1 MCPYQAGFYAV
12 RVAARWQQSE
22 VTIDDA
28 VTATGAVSDCGRVR
42 DRLFTTWLTAEDG
55 VDHAITDEMMAAGI
69 QSCTGRFATVC
80 REIVSAA
87 FLVMPP
93 GRRCPRCR
101 SAVAPEPAPPAQPQ
115 PPRNGLSR
123 RQLRSWLRDLFDT
136 PHVRTAET
144 S

>member
-1 MCPYQAGFYAV
+1 M
-12 RVAARWQQSE
+12 
-22 VTIDDA
+22 TIDDA
-28 VTATGAVSDCGRVR
+28 VTATGAVSDCERAQG
-42 DRLFTTWLTAEDG
+42 RLFTTWLTAEDG

-80 REIVSAA
+80 REVVSAA
-87 FLVMPP
+87 FLVVPP

-101 SAVAPEPAPPAQPQ
+101 SAVAPEPVVPAQPQ
-115 PPRNGLSR
+115 PPRHGLSR
-123 RQLRSWLRDLFDT
+123 RQLRTWLRDLFDT

>member
-1 MCPYQAGFYAV
+1 M
-12 RVAARWQQSE
+12 
-22 VTIDDA
+22 TIDDA
-28 VTATGAVSDCGRVR
+28 VRTTGAVSDCERARG
-42 DRLFTTWLTAEDG
+42 RLFTTWLTAEDG

-87 FLVMPP
+87 FLVEPP

-101 SAVAPEPAPPAQPQ
+101 TAVTPEPAAPAQPPQ
-115 PPRNGLSR
+115 STRTGISR
-123 RQLRSWLRDLFDT
+123 RQVRGWLRELFDT
-136 PHVRTAET
+136 PRVRTAET